1 MIYQYTGTIPYEY
14 DQHVLSAMLDLL
26 QTQLVVPNTYD
37 KIDEKRKWF
46 GEKLRTNKYLHGQIK
61 YDAFN

>member
-26 QTQLVVPNTYD
+26 QTQLVVPNTM
-37 KIDEKRKWF
+37 KSTRKRKWF
-46 GEKLRTNKYLHGQIK
+46 GEK
-61 YDAFN
+61 